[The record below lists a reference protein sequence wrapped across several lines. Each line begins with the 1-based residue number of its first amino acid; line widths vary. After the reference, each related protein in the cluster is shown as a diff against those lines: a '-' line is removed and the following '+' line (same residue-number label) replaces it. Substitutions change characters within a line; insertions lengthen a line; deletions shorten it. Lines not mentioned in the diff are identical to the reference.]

1 MQFNESKP
9 IYLQLVDFF
18 LDQII
23 NGTYKPGDRVP
34 SVRTLAAQAQVTPN
48 TVNRA
53 YQILYDKGIIYQ
65 KRGLGYFLAENA
77 PDMARQIKRE
87 QFISD
92 ILPLVF
98 KEMKVLN
105 ISVQELSELFNQYLK
120 NSKKTEQ

>member
-9 IYLQLVDFF
+9 IYLQLVDYF

-65 KRGLGYFLAENA
+65 KRGLGYFLDEKA
-77 PDMARQIKRE
+77 PEMARQIKRE

-105 ISVQELSELFNQYLK
+105 ISVQELSELFNQYLQ
-120 NSKKTEQ
+120 NSKKPEQ

>member
-23 NGTYKPGDRVP
+23 SGKFKPGDRVP

-53 YQILYDKGIIYQ
+53 YQILYDKGVIFQ
-65 KRGLGYFLAENA
+65 KRGLGYFLDEKA
-77 PDMARQIKRE
+77 PDLAREIKRQ
-87 QFISD
+87 QFITE

-98 KEMKVLN
+98 KEMQVLG
-105 ISVQELSELFNQYLK
+105 ITVDELSQLFNQYLK
-120 NSKKTEQ
+120 NTKISDQ

>member
-9 IYLQLVDFF
+9 IYLQLVDYF

-23 NGTYKPGDRVP
+23 SGKFKPGDRVP

-53 YQILYDKGIIYQ
+53 YQILYDKGVIFQ
-65 KRGLGYFLAENA
+65 KRGLGYFLDEKA
-77 PDMARQIKRE
+77 PELARQIKRQ

-98 KEMKVLN
+98 KEMQMLN
-105 ISVQELSELFNQYLK
+105 ISITELSNLFNQYLQ
-120 NSKKTEQ
+120 NSKKTGQ